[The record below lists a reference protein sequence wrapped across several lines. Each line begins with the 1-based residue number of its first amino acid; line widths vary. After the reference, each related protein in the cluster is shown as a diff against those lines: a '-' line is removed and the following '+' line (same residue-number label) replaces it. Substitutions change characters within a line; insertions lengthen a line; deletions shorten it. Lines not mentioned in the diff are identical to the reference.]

1 MLVPCA
7 VVFFVTP
14 RYFDGGGSSDFDA
27 VGAFWKSATTPCTA
41 ISAPLTM
48 SEVFSAAESPMP
60 MPGSRK
66 ADAIINQTRMIPTNF
81 PPPDR
86 QSVRT
91 GQSRSVRVVHG
102 GRRAIKQK
110 NAWNKG

>member
-66 ADAIINQTRMIPTNF
+66 ADAIINQPRMIPKHRSEERRVGKECVSTC
-81 PPPDR
+81 R
-86 QSVRT
+86 
-91 GQSRSVRVVHG
+91 SRG
-102 GRRAIKQK
+102 
-110 NAWNKG
+110 